1 MYSAD
6 DDFLNR
12 IKREQADEQW
22 RREVASRLDRYRGR
36 RKKSAAAQS
45 SLSFDFEQ
53 GEPSPAPQSPVARTV
68 AERFQS
74 SDVTCDTNYYR
85 RLNAGAVLAA
95 PLVER
100 APRPPDDWLVETD
113 SDSTPPDSI
122 AALGGD
128 LGEAASMAI
137 YGTSAAPEYDP
148 DFDFDRPREF
158 TGEIS
163 REQDVPSS
171 SRQSG
176 NLIHFPRT
184 SIRLPVEPPTVE
196 PRPREELA
204 EPMSNPPRI
213 LDVPEEIIPTIRGP
227 LFAEIRLDADKP
239 QAEVVD
245 APSTA
250 PIELPLQVASFSQR
264 TFAGLVDGLI
274 VLVASAIFCA
284 AVWKTV
290 PELPHGKAAMT
301 LLLIPVFFW
310 TVYHYLLLVYA
321 GKTAGMAMASLCL
334 RSFDGGVPTWK
345 QRRQRVYSMLFS
357 LVSVGLG
364 FAWALVDEDCLC
376 WHDRMTRTFLTPGA
390 RPAMTDTSARDLSS
404 L

>member
-12 IKREQADEQW
+12 SEREQADEQW

-36 RKKSAAAQS
+36 RKKNAAAQS

-53 GEPSPAPQSPVARTV
+53 AEPSPAPQSLVARAV
-68 AERFQS
+68 AEKFQS

-85 RLNAGAVLAA
+85 RLNAGAVSATAPAVESA
-95 PLVER
+95 PLPV
-100 APRPPDDWLVETD
+100 DDWLAETD

-137 YGTSAAPEYDP
+137 YSTSMAPEYDP

-158 TGEIS
+158 AREIS
-163 REQDVPSS
+163 REQEVPAG
-171 SRQSG
+171 SRQTG
-176 NLIHFPRT
+176 NLIHFPRA
-184 SIRLPVEPPTVE
+184 SIRLPVEPPLVE

-204 EPMSNPPRI
+204 EPISNPPRI

-239 QAEVVD
+239 QADAVD

-250 PIELPLQVASFSQR
+250 TIELPLRVASPSQR
-264 TFAGLVDGLI
+264 AFAGLIDGLI
-274 VLVASAIFCA
+274 VLVASAIFTL

-290 PELPHGKAAMT
+290 PELPHGKAALA

-321 GKTAGMAMASLCL
+321 GKTAGMEMASLCL
-334 RSFDGGVPTWK
+334 RSFNGRAPTWK
-345 QRRQRVYSMLFS
+345 QRKRRVYSMLFS
-357 LVSVGLG
+357 LVSIGLG

-376 WHDRMTRTFLTPGA
+376 WHDRMTRTFLTPG
-390 RPAMTDTSARDLSS
+390 RGQR
-404 L
+404 